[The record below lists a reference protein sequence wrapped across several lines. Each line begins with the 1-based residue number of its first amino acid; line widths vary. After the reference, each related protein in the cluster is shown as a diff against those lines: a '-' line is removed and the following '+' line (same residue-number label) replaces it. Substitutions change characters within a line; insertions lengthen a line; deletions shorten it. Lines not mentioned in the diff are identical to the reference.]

1 MKKISFVFQNHEF
14 YKIYEYLYL
23 LFLAFDRVRI
33 VILMNKFFLK
43 FCASFLS
50 ITKNKKIC

>member
-1 MKKISFVFQNHEF
+1 MKKIFFVFQNHEF